1 MKKEARLT
9 GLLLARKGK
18 AAPSP
23 ASASMVRPAFEQFEN
38 AQEYYGIPDVGLNE
52 NEQSGIE
59 QSENEQFHN
68 ANQTEEALQ
77 VAAQTVRKLSAIR
90 EKSGTAPTK
99 SQALKEDTEHNDFQN
114 IDSQRNPQIDNVIAG
129 HSDGLN
135 GGHKLS
141 ALDKKPSIKPKVFGR
156 AGSKKSALDAK
167 EVPGTVKKSSRS
179 ASIISTKNA
188 AETKR
193 IAMTLRMNGDDHL
206 KLRLFSVYSKRS
218 CQKILTEALGYYLE
232 NNPNA
237 KKFADQ
243 ISVG

>member
-38 AQEYYGIPDVGLNE
+38 AQEYYGSADVGYSE
-52 NEQSGIE
+52 DR
-59 QSENEQFHN
+59 QSENEPRGNEQFFN
-68 ANQTEEALQ
+68 EVQTEEALN

-90 EKSGTAPTK
+90 EDSARSDGQSSDGQGSDGQGSDGQNT
-99 SQALKEDTEHNDFQN
+99 SQADDLTVGHNK
-114 IDSQRNPQIDNVIAG
+114 
-129 HSDGLN
+129 GLN
-135 GGHKLS
+135 EGHKAS
-141 ALDKKPSIKPKVFGR
+141 ALQRKPALKTKVFGKVH
-156 AGSKKSALDAK
+156 SKKTTRESK
-167 EVPGTVKKSSRS
+167 EVVGKVTKSSRS
-179 ASIISTKNA
+179 TSIISTKNA

-206 KLRLFSVYSKRS
+206 KLRLFSAYSKNS
-218 CQKILTEALGYYLE
+218 CQKIITEALGYYLE

-237 KKFADQ
+237 KKFSDQ

>member
-38 AQEYYGIPDVGLNE
+38 AQEYYGSADVGYSE
-52 NEQSGIE
+52 DR
-59 QSENEQFHN
+59 QSENEPRGNEQFFN
-68 ANQTEEALQ
+68 EVQTEEALN

-90 EKSGTAPTK
+90 EDSARSDGQSSDGQGSDGQNT
-99 SQALKEDTEHNDFQN
+99 SQADDLTVGHNK
-114 IDSQRNPQIDNVIAG
+114 
-129 HSDGLN
+129 GLN
-135 GGHKLS
+135 EGHKAS
-141 ALDKKPSIKPKVFGR
+141 ALQRKPALKTKVFGKVH
-156 AGSKKSALDAK
+156 SKKTTRESK
-167 EVPGTVKKSSRS
+167 EVVGKVTKSSRS
-179 ASIISTKNA
+179 TSIISTKNA

-206 KLRLFSVYSKRS
+206 KLRLFSAYSKNS
-218 CQKILTEALGYYLE
+218 CQKIITEALGYYLE

-237 KKFADQ
+237 KKFSDQ